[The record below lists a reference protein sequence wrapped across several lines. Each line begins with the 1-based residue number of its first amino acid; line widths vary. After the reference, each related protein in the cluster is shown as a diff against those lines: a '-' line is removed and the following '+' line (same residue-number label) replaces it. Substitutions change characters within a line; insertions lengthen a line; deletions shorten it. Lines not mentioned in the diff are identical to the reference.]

1 MAGRLNSGPYFL
13 GQQPVVISMIAPL
26 QGQLGQASCPATAT
40 INLKHYVTKLLKDQ
54 KKKKKKKNC

>member
-13 GQQPVVISMIAPL
+13 GQQPVVISMVAPL

-40 INLKHYVTKLLKDQ
+40 INLKHFVTKLLKD
-54 KKKKKKKNC
+54 KK